1 MRLKQYLDNNGIS
14 GAEFAR
20 MIGTSQVTVH
30 RYTKGLRFPYP
41 ETIAKIHKAT
51 KGKVTVRD
59 WYEQAQENLKKKD
72 AER

>member
-1 MRLKQYLDNNGIS
+1 MRLEQYLTDNGIS
-14 GAEFAR
+14 AAAFAR
-20 MIGTSQVTVH
+20 MLGTSQVTIY
-30 RYTKGLRFPYP
+30 RYKRGLRFPYP

-59 WYEQAQENLKKKD
+59 WYEHAQENLKKKD